1 MGYRPKRVS
10 QRRQLKEMFNILSY
24 QGNVDQ
30 KYFEIPSYTY
40 QNDEDQLIQV
50 TAHVGE
56 DEN

>member
-1 MGYRPKRVS
+1 
-10 QRRQLKEMFNILSY
+10 MFNILSY

-30 KYFEIPSYTY
+30 KYFKIPSYTY